1 MTVRATASVPV
12 EPSLVTTYRERG
24 YAGVRGRFSPGDVA
38 TWHRECQRLW
48 DLVTA
53 RPDDPRVQ
61 FRNHTSG
68 ERIADRIDPLL
79 DVSPLFLELS
89 VDPRMVEPVGAVLGG
104 PATIMKAKLIT
115 KRPGTHGYGLHQD
128 YPYWASL
135 GIPADAMLSV
145 MVAVDAASPDN
156 GALEVWPGL
165 HHARLPAPPDDLYD
179 VDESQLDLDA
189 GELVSLDAG
198 DLLLFH
204 SLVPHRSGPNR
215 SSRPRRAVFL
225 TYVHESYRAAAR
237 TYAASGLTGH

>member
-1 MTVRATASVPV
+1 MTQHATAAIPV
-12 EPSLVTTYRERG
+12 EPVLVASYRERG
-24 YAGVRGRFSPGDVA
+24 YAVVRGRFSREDITA
-38 TWHRECQRLW
+38 WQRECQRLW
-48 DLVTA
+48 DLVAA

-61 FRNHTSG
+61 FRNHISG

-79 DVSPLFLELS
+79 DVSPLFLALS
-89 VDPRMVEPVGAVLGG
+89 VDPRMMDPVGAMLGG

-128 YPYWASL
+128 HPYWASL
-135 GIPADAMLSV
+135 GIPPDAMLSI
-145 MVAVDAASPDN
+145 MVAIDVTSPEN

-165 HHARLPAPPDDLYD
+165 HHSQLPAPPEDPYD
-179 VDESQLDLDA
+179 VDESQVDLTA

-204 SLVPHRSGPNR
+204 SLVPHRSAPNR

-225 TYVHESYRAAAR
+225 TYVLESYRAAAR
-237 TYAASGLTGH
+237 TYARSGLTGH